1 MHITLTING
10 INDYP
15 SLKASK
21 VKISFPT
28 HLYISTQSK
37 IRQGHE
43 MEGNSSRSHQVDKI
57 VTEEPSITLSTLFS

>member
-1 MHITLTING
+1 MRITLSVNR

-15 SLKASK
+15 PVKASK

-43 MEGNSSRSHQVDKI
+43 MEGNSSRPHQVDKI
-57 VTEEPSITLSTLFS
+57 FPEEHSITLSTLFS